1 MGKSSSKIVEILVL
15 PYQPVRYLVTNT
27 EKIILVTYDYH
38 YANKLASA
46 ISKLENPKVYYPR
59 IAINTR

>member
-1 MGKSSSKIVEILVL
+1 MGKSSSKIVQTLVL

-27 EKIILVTYDYH
+27 EKIILVTYDYK

-46 ISKLENPKVYYPR
+46 ISRLENPKNYYPR
-59 IAINTR
+59 IR

>member
-1 MGKSSSKIVEILVL
+1 MGKSSSKIVETLVL

-27 EKIILVTYDYH
+27 EKIILVTHDYK

-46 ISKLENPKVYYPR
+46 IEQLSDPKSFVVR
-59 IAINTR
+59 LK

>member
-27 EKIILVTYDYH
+27 EKIILVTYDYK
-38 YANKLASA
+38 YAHRVADA
-46 ISKLENPKVYYPR
+46 IKSLENPSSYKVK
-59 IAINTR
+59 IK

>member
-1 MGKSSSKIVEILVL
+1 MGKSTSNIVQTLVL

-38 YANKLASA
+38 YANKIAAAVSN
-46 ISKLENPKVYYPR
+46 LENPKEFFVKLR
-59 IAINTR
+59 K

>member
-1 MGKSSSKIVEILVL
+1 MGKSASKIVEILVL

-27 EKIILVTYDYH
+27 EKIVLVTHDYK

-46 ISKLENPKVYYPR
+46 ISRLEDPKKYYPR
-59 IAINTR
+59 IR

>member
-1 MGKSSSKIVEILVL
+1 MGKSTSKIVEILVL

-27 EKIILVTYDYH
+27 EKIILVTHDYK

-46 ISKLENPKVYYPR
+46 IEQLNDPKSFVVR
-59 IAINTR
+59 LK